1 MHRSPDSTVLSLR
14 HTLLRHWCHLFSVSY
29 GPCEAP
35 HCTQQVVT
43 YWGVLCCLRAFSAY
57 CGFAQHAAPHCVCW
71 VLTVVQWPAGQGS
84 SSSPSRPGTSPDNLV
99 ASLRR
104 LRPHVHAAGPF
115 DATSRSDFVA
125 KSVISK
131 AALVTSPEQQR
142 VKHVAQTKTAPT
154 QAGHAMGRD
163 LTAAQSSHEHAKHG
177 KAVLLESGP
186 AQSAQN
192 DASISND
199 VASEPEQAAVAS
211 NAPLQDDRDSPA
223 VVQTSSETD
232 DRAYAQ
238 ADLASYSPLQLHAI
252 SLTCSTVACLQIP
265 HPSSSHSTRP
275 RQPPNSCIS
284 STPDQQQSASPE
296 CTSSA
301 TPDTTQQSASITCTV
316 EARSQHLQELL
327 SVTDSECAP
336 AHQHASISSDWPVKV
351 KWAVPIVAAQH
362 VSASEGAVAVSC
374 ADGMLLLMDLTTGE
388 LVRYSAPAYCSAA
401 SYLASSDSLH
411 MSVALPGICSDYRH

>member
-1 MHRSPDSTVLSLR
+1 MYTAS
-14 HTLLRHWCHLFSVSY
+14 CHL
-29 GPCEAP
+29 
-35 HCTQQVVT
+35 VVCAT
-43 YWGVLCCLRAFSAY
+43 RCLRAFSAY

-71 VLTVVQWPAGQGS
+71 VLTVVQWPAGQSS
-84 SSSPSRPGTSPDNLV
+84 SSSPSRPGAVTSPDDLV

-125 KSVISK
+125 TSVISK

-163 LTAAQSSHEHAKHG
+163 LTDAQSSHEHAEHG
-177 KAVLLESGP
+177 KAVFLESGP

-211 NAPLQDDRDSPA
+211 NAPPQDDTDYPA
-223 VVQTSSETD
+223 VSQTSSETD

-238 ADLASYSPLQLHAI
+238 ADLTGYSPLQLHAI
-252 SLTCSTVACLQIP
+252 SLTCSTVACLEVP
-265 HPSSSHSTRP
+265 HPSSSHATRQ
-275 RQPPNSCIS
+275 RQPPNSCIP
-284 STPDQQQSASPE
+284 STSDQQQSASPE

-301 TPDTTQQSASITCTV
+301 TPDATQQSASVTCTV
-316 EARSQHLQELL
+316 EALSQHLQELL
-327 SVTDSECAP
+327 SVNGDSECAP

-374 ADGMLLLMDLTTGE
+374 ADGMLLLMDLTTGQ
-388 LVRYSAPAYCSAA
+388 LIRYSAPACCSAA
-401 SYLASSDSLH
+401 A
-411 MSVALPGICSDYRH
+411 